1 VYSQHVSSVCFLDA
15 FNHRHVGEDSLG
27 DLLLA
32 QLKVMIAQLKS
43 DRVHVLG
50 VLDSNS
56 FLVKV
61 DNAGKGNN
69 LRAHN
74 SLKPKRKEKEKKKR
88 KKLSKFSEENGII
101 HLTWAS

>member
-1 VYSQHVSSVCFLDA
+1 MHSQYVSSVCFLDP

-50 VLDSNS
+50 VLDSA
-56 FLVKV
+56 L
-61 DNAGKGNN
+61 
-69 LRAHN
+69 
-74 SLKPKRKEKEKKKR
+74 
-88 KKLSKFSEENGII
+88 FSSRWTM
-101 HLTWAS
+101 LASGTTFGPTIL